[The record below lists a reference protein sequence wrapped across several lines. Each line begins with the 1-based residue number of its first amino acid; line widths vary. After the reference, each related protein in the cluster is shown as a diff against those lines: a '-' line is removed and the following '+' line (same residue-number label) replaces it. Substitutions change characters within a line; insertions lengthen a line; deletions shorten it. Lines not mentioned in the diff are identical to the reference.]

1 MDSLRRQWRWSSRR
15 PYSRTEQ
22 RFLEYPRGRRRF
34 CYHRGSSRR
43 GLPKKEGRRGVGDR
57 LGGIPNV
64 GLEKGV
70 IGATELLDAEE
81 VFVKETLKRFCASL
95 HRAHGDAAAKAVVDV
110 DTGGIIANTS
120 ICEINHGKR

>member
-1 MDSLRRQWRWSSRR
+1 M
-15 PYSRTEQ
+15 ENK
-22 RFLEYPRGRRRF
+22 
-34 CYHRGSSRR
+34 GSC
-43 GLPKKEGRRGVGDR
+43 GDGFR
-57 LGGIPNV
+57 GIPHV
-64 GLEKGV
+64 GVEKHVVGT
-70 IGATELLDAEE
+70 TELLDAEE

>member
-1 MDSLRRQWRWSSRR
+1 MDNVAREGYEVGDIFVAVVEVASNIVGGGEEDERV
-15 PYSRTEQ
+15 
-22 RFLEYPRGRRRF
+22 G
-34 CYHRGSSRR
+34 GD
-43 GLPKKEGRRGVGDR
+43 GLRGVPDVR
-57 LGGIPNV
+57 L
-64 GLEKGV
+64 EEGV
-70 IGATELLDAEE
+70 IDATELLDAEE

>member
-1 MDSLRRQWRWSSRR
+1 MDNASLNIHEVGDVFVTIVEVVGEDSRR
-15 PYSRTEQ
+15 RKED
-22 RFLEYPRGRRRF
+22 E
-34 CYHRGSSRR
+34 GSC
-43 GLPKKEGRRGVGDR
+43 GDR
-57 LGGIPNV
+57 LGRIPNV

-70 IGATELLDAEE
+70 FGATELLDAEE